1 MKKGFTLVELI
12 GVIII
17 LGIISLITFPTID
30 KSIKNSKEQALER
43 IIDSIE
49 EAAYNYS
56 VENDIG
62 YSTEYESIELFDLV
76 STGFLKENI
85 INPVTDKKMQGCIFY
100 RWYEPNKQYIFEYNE
115 ECKKPDTEPEVA
127 ISYDKELINSNGWA
141 KENVAVTITGNGEV
155 KYCLS
160 STECEPNEVIETG
173 NNTKFITIDGI
184 NHVCAITSNSLGSS
198 EKKCEIIKLDKTAP
212 TINGLS
218 KITVNKGELIDLSD
232 GVTASDSLSGIEGSL
247 SYSPTSV
254 SNTTVGVTK
263 VTYKVKDQAGNEK
276 SATREVEV
284 LGNAPTI
291 TFSSTG
297 TFNSNGWA
305 KSNFYVKAAVTD
317 DSGKGIKSIKWC
329 STIGTS
335 CTPSTTTESV
345 NVLVSKESAS
355 NKICVQAIDNNNK
368 TTTKCSGNYK
378 LDKTAPTISG
388 LSKLTVD
395 KGNTIS
401 LSSGVTAKDSLSG
414 IDGTF
419 SYTPTSVSNTTV
431 GTTTVTYKVK
441 DQAGNEKSATREVEV
456 LGNAPTITFSS
467 TGTFNSNGWAKS
479 NFYVKA
485 AVTDDSGK
493 GIKSIKWCS
502 TIGTSCTPSTTTES
516 VNVLVSKESASNKIC
531 VEAIDNNNKTTTKCS
546 SNYKL
551 DKTMP
556 SIEGTADKVIQK
568 GETINLSTGV
578 TVSDTLSGVEGT
590 FSYSPTSV
598 STTVTGTTKVTYKV
612 KDKAGNERTVIRNI
626 IVDAEAPTIV
636 YNLVNPSS
644 INSNGWAKENF
655 YVRATI
661 TDNSGSGIKVAKS
674 CTVNSSSECVPT
686 ADISGTTKDFYIEVE
701 GNNRLCIEVT
711 DNNNKT
717 TKICSDTYKLD
728 KTVPVVGT
736 ASFSGTMGSNGWY
749 TSDVTVNVVNG
760 NDSLSGHLST
770 TSNTSKITTNSTGT
784 TVIITTT
791 DLAGNSASRSYTIK
805 LDKNNPTAPSITG
818 GSTTWVSTSRTIS
831 VSGDSSSTSG
841 IAYYQYYISTSSTGQ
856 IGGNWTNLSNGVKS
870 INITT
875 NGIKYVYF
883 RAINNAGKE
892 GNISSAQTV
901 KIDTTQPALQAKAS
915 NTTVFQGT
923 SVDPINYFTITS
935 NYNNSLSGGT
945 TTCSVD
951 GTTITNM
958 NILANGTYT
967 LTCSI
972 NTGTGKTATASTT
985 IYITYNVTTVSNST
999 NAYTYLKI
1007 PSSDNSPT
1015 EMHINSCNEQ
1025 GINTDI
1031 YIYKKIKKGDTI
1043 RVTYSAKTYGSY
1055 YRDLLDN
1062 QHSDSILVRSVQTID
1077 IFTIKFTARY
1087 NTDYYYIS
1095 FRKSDSTSNSIY
1107 GTVYIHEVTVNG
1119 EKIL

>member
-232 GVTASDSLSGIEGSL
+232 GVTA
-247 SYSPTSV
+247 
-254 SNTTVGVTK
+254 
-263 VTYKVKDQAGNEK
+263 
-276 SATREVEV
+276 
-284 LGNAPTI
+284 
-291 TFSSTG
+291 
-297 TFNSNGWA
+297 
-305 KSNFYVKAAVTD
+305 
-317 DSGKGIKSIKWC
+317 
-329 STIGTS
+329 
-335 CTPSTTTESV
+335 
-345 NVLVSKESAS
+345 
-355 NKICVQAIDNNNK
+355 
-368 TTTKCSGNYK
+368 
-378 LDKTAPTISG
+378 
-388 LSKLTVD
+388 
-395 KGNTIS
+395 
-401 LSSGVTAKDSLSG
+401 KDSLSG

-626 IVDAEAPTIV
+626 VVDADAPTIT
-636 YNLVNPSS
+636 YKLVNTSS
-644 INSNGWAKENF
+644 VNSNGWAKANF

-674 CTVNSSSECVPT
+674 CTSNSSSECIPT

-701 GNNRLCIEVT
+701 GSNRLCIEVT

-791 DLAGNSASRSYTIK
+791 DLAGNSATRSYTIK

-1043 RVTYSAKTYGSY
+1043 RVTYSAKKYGSY
-1055 YRDLLDN
+1055 YMDLLDN
-1062 QHSDSILVRSVQTID
+1062 QHSDSILVRSVQTTD
-1077 IFTIKFTARY
+1077 IVTIKFTARY

-1095 FRKSDSTSNSIY
+1095 FRKSNSTSNSIY

>member
-232 GVTASDSLSGIEGSL
+232 GVTA
-247 SYSPTSV
+247 
-254 SNTTVGVTK
+254 
-263 VTYKVKDQAGNEK
+263 
-276 SATREVEV
+276 
-284 LGNAPTI
+284 
-291 TFSSTG
+291 
-297 TFNSNGWA
+297 
-305 KSNFYVKAAVTD
+305 
-317 DSGKGIKSIKWC
+317 
-329 STIGTS
+329 
-335 CTPSTTTESV
+335 
-345 NVLVSKESAS
+345 
-355 NKICVQAIDNNNK
+355 
-368 TTTKCSGNYK
+368 
-378 LDKTAPTISG
+378 
-388 LSKLTVD
+388 
-395 KGNTIS
+395 
-401 LSSGVTAKDSLSG
+401 KDSLSG

-626 IVDAEAPTIV
+626 VVDADAPTIT
-636 YNLVNPSS
+636 YKLVNTSS
-644 INSNGWAKENF
+644 VNSNGWAKANF

-674 CTVNSSSECVPT
+674 CTSNSSSECIPT

-701 GNNRLCIEVT
+701 GSNRLCIEVT

-728 KTVPVVGT
+728 KTAPVAGTANLVGT
-736 ASFSGTMGSNGWY
+736 LGSNAWY

-760 NDSLSGHLST
+760 SDSLSGHLST

-791 DLAGNSASRSYTIK
+791 DLAGNSATRSYTIK

-1043 RVTYSAKTYGSY
+1043 RVTYSAKKYGSY
-1055 YRDLLDN
+1055 YMDLLDN
-1062 QHSDSILVRSVQTID
+1062 QHSDSILVRSVQTTD
-1077 IFTIKFTARY
+1077 IVTIKFTARY

-1095 FRKSDSTSNSIY
+1095 FRKSNSTSNSIY